1 MENDLDP
8 VPHSYK
14 VRPSRNAEAWHWLC
28 PAVRSPSVAL
38 CAAQAGLQLPP
49 FPLCLGIFSAFV
61 MSGGAGGCVWGCREA
76 SEPGVL
82 LRGVPRVISTQDSL
96 YSMTAR
102 GQVCRSIEQR
112 RESG

>member
-1 MENDLDP
+1 MALALP
-8 VPHSYK
+8 CCAQPLSG
-14 VRPSRNAEAWHWLC
+14 
-28 PAVRSPSVAL
+28 L

-82 LRGVPRVISTQDSL
+82 LWGVPRVISTQDSL

-102 GQVCRSIEQR
+102 GQVCRAIEQR
-112 RESG
+112 RERG